1 MSRLSDKLRKLE
13 DKTEAAWIRVKP
25 KLPRYA
31 ALAAAVLYLYG
42 MFLRIL
48 AGEAFTWDPASNL
61 RAVFTPYGLGIT
73 LGAAVL
79 YCLFTK
85 KGLGLLPGRRSVLD
99 KERGL

>member
-61 RAVFTPYGLGIT
+61 PIDKLNCDTIEYLHRFVIAVAFK
-73 LGAAVL
+73 A
-79 YCLFTK
+79 F
-85 KGLGLLPGRRSVLD
+85 
-99 KERGL
+99 

>member
-61 RAVFTPYGLGIT
+61 RAPLSCI
-73 LGAAVL
+73 A
-79 YCLFTK
+79 CSPK
-85 KGLGLLPGRRSVLD
+85 KDLACCPADGR
-99 KERGL
+99 

>member
-48 AGEAFTWDPASNL
+48 AEKHSP
-61 RAVFTPYGLGIT
+61 GIRRQT
-73 LGAAVL
+73 SVL
-79 YCLFTK
+79 FLPPTAW
-85 KGLGLLPGRRSVLD
+85 GLLWAPLSCIACSPKKDLACCPADGR
-99 KERGL
+99 